1 MSFRR
6 QAMQSVDKTVARA
19 SRSHHHDRGGEPSSR
34 HHRGHGQSFEEDDD
48 DEDRITID
56 LFHDDPEDPG
66 DVTSYVYPS
75 NKRPGPAGSG
85 GTRRYGRQSSAPP
98 GSAVASPPWYATLF
112 PPGFATS
119 APPGSATA
127 APSGFAT
134 SASPESA
141 TSLPPGSAI
150 WSPPWYA
157 TLSPPGYATS
167 SPPGSATASGS
178 AAYDTVDTGGV
189 QRSVSRSDAG
199 YEKVSSCRYV
209 HIWQMPLPKAPD
221 E

>member
-19 SRSHHHDRGGEPSSR
+19 SRSHHHHRGGEPSSR

-75 NKRPGPAGSG
+75 NKRPGPASSG

-98 GSAVASPPWYATLF
+98 GSAVA
-112 PPGFATS
+112 
-119 APPGSATA
+119 
-127 APSGFAT
+127 
-134 SASPESA
+134 
-141 TSLPPGSAI
+141 
-150 WSPPWYA
+150 SPPWYA